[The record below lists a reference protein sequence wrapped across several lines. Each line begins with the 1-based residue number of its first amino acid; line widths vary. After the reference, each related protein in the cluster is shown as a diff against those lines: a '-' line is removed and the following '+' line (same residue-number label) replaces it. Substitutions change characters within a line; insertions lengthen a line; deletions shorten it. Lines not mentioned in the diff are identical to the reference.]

1 MTARD
6 GERVADVLHPTSD
19 VARQMIDATVAIID
33 AEGEA
38 AVRVKDIVEAAGVQV
53 PVLYRHFG
61 SREGLVQAAQVERL
75 VRDIDAQLDEVTQ
88 VIEGIN
94 TIEDFRLVVDAILA
108 SLADPERKK
117 VRFQR
122 ISVLGSAYGRPALV
136 AEVAR
141 LQAMYL
147 ESTAALLRRPE
158 KLGWLA
164 PGLNVDAFA
173 SWFAGQ
179 MLGRVMIEFGEPIV
193 EEAAYDA
200 IVNDAV
206 THILFG
212 KDA

>member
-6 GERVADVLHPTSD
+6 DERVAEVLHPTSD

-33 AEGEA
+33 ADGEA

-75 VRDIDAQLDEVTQ
+75 VRDIDAQLDEVTAAIAQ
-88 VIEGIN
+88 ID
-94 TIEDFRLVVDAILA
+94 TIDEFRMMVDMILS
-108 SLADPERKK
+108 SLADPARKR

-122 ISVLGSAYGRPALV
+122 LSVLGSAYGRPALV

-141 LQAMYL
+141 LQALYL
-147 ESTAALLRRPE
+147 EATAALLRRPQE
-158 KLGWLA
+158 LGWLA
-164 PGLNVDAFA
+164 EDLNVDAFA

-193 EEAAYDA
+193 EEGEYDA

-206 THILFG
+206 KHILFG
-212 KDA
+212 KNA

>member
-1 MTARD
+1 M
-6 GERVADVLHPTSD
+6 
-19 VARQMIDATVAIID
+19 AIIAAD
-33 AEGEA
+33 GEA

-75 VRDIDAQLDEVTQ
+75 VRDIDAQLEEITQ

-94 TIEDFRLVVDAILA
+94 TIEDFRLVIDMILA
-108 SLADPERKK
+108 SLAAPARKK

-122 ISVLGSAYGRPALV
+122 LSVLGSAYGRPALV

-141 LQAMYL
+141 LQALYL
-147 ESTAALLRRPE
+147 EATANLLRRPE
-158 KLGWLA
+158 ERGWLVE
-164 PGLNVDAFA
+164 GLNVEAFA

-193 EEAAYDA
+193 EEAEYDA
-200 IVNDAV
+200 IVNQAV
-206 THILFG
+206 KHILFG
-212 KDA
+212 

>member
-6 GERVADVLHPTSD
+6 DERVADVLHPTAD

-33 AEGEA
+33 ADGEA

-75 VRDIDAQLDEVTQ
+75 VRDIDAQLDEVTKA
-88 VIEGIN
+88 IEQID
-94 TIEDFRLVVDAILA
+94 TIDEFRIMVDMILS

-122 ISVLGSAYGRPALV
+122 LSVLGSAYGRPALV

-141 LQAMYL
+141 LQALYL
-147 ESTAALLRRPE
+147 EATAALLRRPQE
-158 KLGWLA
+158 LGWLA
-164 PGLNVDAFA
+164 EDLNVDAFA

-193 EEAAYDA
+193 EEAEYDA

-206 THILFG
+206 KHILFG
-212 KDA
+212 KNA